1 MSSTMLK
8 YLSPGSRVKPA
19 VAPVTPRP
27 KGRPKTTPTEGDLSL
42 GEKRPRVLSSKTS
55 FEAEQE
61 RKETH
66 QRLELLEHVLSQG
79 PVEERMEQILRLQ
92 AQTLHDNKQL
102 RGLLLRRSSSSSNEF
117 ETPERP
123 TTRGQRSPGLDEVPM
138 EVCWDKSAAEKAY
151 GMLGDCEEANLG
163 AKLGGEL
170 GNCLSARVGGKKAG
184 QHTPEVLEIC
194 RKAGQIGGEKGREWG
209 CYGGRP
215 KKIQT
220 GSASASA
227 QKGMRRPLR
236 WEPQVGHR
244 FHALSFIRKAL
255 KTRGLGKFTK
265 KENNEEEGEG
275 KNDQLWEEPHEDD
288 VPDEVW
294 VQIRDGGFGKEME
307 DLEEEM

>member
-1 MSSTMLK
+1 MLK
-8 YLSPGSRVKPA
+8 YLSPGSRVRPA
-19 VAPVTPRP
+19 VAPVTPRAKGRP
-27 KGRPKTTPTEGDLSL
+27 KGRPKKTPTEGGLSL
-42 GEKRPRVLSSKTS
+42 GEKRPRALSSKTS

-138 EVCWDKSAAEKAY
+138 EACWEKSAAEKAY
-151 GMLGDCEEANLG
+151 GMLGDCEG

-170 GNCLSARVGGKKAG
+170 GNCLAARTGGKKAG
-184 QHTPEVLEIC
+184 QHSPEVLEMC
-194 RKAGQIGGEKGREWG
+194 RNAGRDGGVKGREWG

-275 KNDQLWEEPHEDD
+275 RMISCGRSLM
-288 VPDEVW
+288 
-294 VQIRDGGFGKEME
+294 RMMSRMRYGFRSVMK
-307 DLEEEM
+307 DLEEAK

>member
-1 MSSTMLK
+1 MLK
-8 YLSPGSRVKPA
+8 YLSPGSRVRPA
-19 VAPVTPRP
+19 VAPVTPRA
-27 KGRPKTTPTEGDLSL
+27 KGRPKKTPTEGGLSL
-42 GEKRPRVLSSKTS
+42 GEKRPRALSSKTS

-138 EVCWDKSAAEKAY
+138 EVCWEKSAAEKAY
-151 GMLGDCEEANLG
+151 GMLGDCEEARTGGMLG

-194 RKAGQIGGEKGREWG
+194 RKAGKMEERRGESGGVME
-209 CYGGRP
+209 GGPNRFRR
-215 KKIQT
+215 
-220 GSASASA
+220 A
-227 QKGMRRPLR
+227 QLL
-236 WEPQVGHR
+236 H
-244 FHALSFIRKAL
+244 LLRKA
-255 KTRGLGKFTK
+255 
-265 KENNEEEGEG
+265 
-275 KNDQLWEEPHEDD
+275 
-288 VPDEVW
+288 
-294 VQIRDGGFGKEME
+294 
-307 DLEEEM
+307 

>member
-1 MSSTMLK
+1 MLK
-8 YLSPGSRVKPA
+8 YLSPGSRVRPA

-27 KGRPKTTPTEGDLSL
+27 KGRPKKTRTEGDLSL
-42 GEKRPRVLSSKTS
+42 GEKRPRALSSKTS

-138 EVCWDKSAAEKAY
+138 EVCWEKSAAEKAY
-151 GMLGDCEEANLG
+151 GMLGDCEEARTG

-170 GNCLSARVGGKKAG
+170 GNCLPARTGGKKAG
-184 QHTPEVLEIC
+184 QHSPEVLEIC
-194 RKAGQIGGEKGREWG
+194 RNAGRDGGVKGREWG

-215 KKIQT
+215 KMRVRW
-220 GSASASA
+220 A
-227 QKGMRRPLR
+227 QLL
-236 WEPQVGHR
+236 H
-244 FHALSFIRKAL
+244 LLRKAWG
-255 KTRGLGKFTK
+255 GL
-265 KENNEEEGEG
+265 
-275 KNDQLWEEPHEDD
+275 
-288 VPDEVW
+288 
-294 VQIRDGGFGKEME
+294 
-307 DLEEEM
+307 

>member
-8 YLSPGSRVKPA
+8 YLSPGSRVRPA
-19 VAPVTPRP
+19 VALATPRA
-27 KGRPKTTPTEGDLSL
+27 KGRPKNTPTEGGLSL
-42 GEKRPRVLSSKTS
+42 GEKRPRALSSKTS

-138 EVCWDKSAAEKAY
+138 EACWEKSAAEKAY
-151 GMLGDCEEANLG
+151 AMLGDCEEAR
-163 AKLGGEL
+163 KLGSEL
-170 GNCLSARVGGKKAG
+170 GNCPSARVGGRVGGKKAW

-194 RKAGQIGGEKGREWG
+194 RKAGQNGGEHGERVGVLWRE
-209 CYGGRP
+209 
-215 KKIQT
+215 
-220 GSASASA
+220 A
-227 QKGMRRPLR
+227 QKDSDG
-236 WEPQVGHR
+236 
-244 FHALSFIRKAL
+244 LSFCICSERHEEAFEVGASGG
-255 KTRGLGKFTK
+255 TSFSCVEFHQEGF
-265 KENNEEEGEG
+265 ENQGA
-275 KNDQLWEEPHEDD
+275 WEVH
-288 VPDEVW
+288 
-294 VQIRDGGFGKEME
+294 
-307 DLEEEM
+307 